1 MALPNG
7 FVSITRCITS
17 GCSYD
22 LMTARCWEN
31 AGFST
36 DGRAMSTITLILC
49 HGTDADFKGFVLSE
63 CNDSGAFGRGFY
75 FSNDMELERQYSNG
89 LDPVV
94 AMVRLQNPYILDKR
108 LSHDEWIAATRI
120 FRPIEHARERLIGM
134 GYDGVL
140 LLQDSY
146 IEVVA
151 FYPRQIQGYGRRHD
165 LAIPESPKRNIPP
178 LLKLRSLLG
187 RLRTYPSR

>member
-1 MALPNG
+1 
-7 FVSITRCITS
+7 
-17 GCSYD
+17 
-22 LMTARCWEN
+22 
-31 AGFST
+31 
-36 DGRAMSTITLILC
+36 MSTFTLILC
-49 HGTDADFKGFVLSE
+49 HGTDADFRGFDFSE

-94 AMVRLQNPYILDKR
+94 AKVTLQNPYVLDKR
-108 LSHDEWIAATRI
+108 VSYDEWIAATRI
-120 FRPIEHARERLIGM
+120 FRPIEHARERLIGL

-146 IEVVA
+146 VEVVA
-151 FYPRQIQGYGRRHD
+151 FYPRQIQSFDRSPD
-165 LAIPESPKRNIPP
+165 LAIPDTRKRNTPP

-187 RLRTYPSR
+187 RFRTYPSS